1 MLVVLVERHRGT
13 LGQDHIALLIARRQR
28 LHLLLS
34 RPLLGLI
41 LRLLRGLVAVHLDD
55 WHGVIPFLSV
65 VLVVVR
71 QCGRRLRPL
80 WGSSYAET

>member
-1 MLVVLVERHRGT
+1 MLFETRRFAAAGTSKGKDIVGHTRLPMLVVLVERHRGT
-13 LGQDHIALLIARRQR
+13 LSQDHIALLIARRQR

-55 WHGVIPFLSV
+55 
-65 VLVVVR
+65 
-71 QCGRRLRPL
+71 
-80 WGSSYAET
+80 